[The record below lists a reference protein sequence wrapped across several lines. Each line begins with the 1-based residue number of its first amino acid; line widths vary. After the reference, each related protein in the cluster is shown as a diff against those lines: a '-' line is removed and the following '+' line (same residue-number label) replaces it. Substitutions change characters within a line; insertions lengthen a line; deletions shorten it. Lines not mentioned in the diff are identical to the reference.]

1 MDPKP
6 TKCWTDQIGRRQGER
21 VFHAVRFAKARNRR
35 INTHVTVSF
44 TDLGLTE
51 ERASGFFSDLRNSF
65 ARRWKRER
73 EVKGRP
79 IGTFDDVHAHENPT
93 GGRRH
98 VHWLMHR
105 PRGMGRAE
113 FEREI
118 TKRVKR
124 HAGLDDLGTALHFQ
138 HGDKVRGP
146 GTLAKYI
153 LKGIDAA
160 YSGYFH
166 MRTEPMGRV
175 SGRRTGTSRTLGKSA
190 QKAAKWNRKVPTA
203 ANDSNLDLAEKTA
216 A

>member
-1 MDPKP
+1 MAPQP
-6 TKCWTDQIGRRQGER
+6 TKCWTDRIGRRQAER
-21 VFHAVRFAKARNRR
+21 VFHAVRFAKSKGRVM
-35 INTHVTVSF
+35 NTHITISF

-51 ERASGFFSDLRNSF
+51 EAASGFFSGVRNSF

-79 IGTFDDVHAHENPT
+79 IGTLDDVHAHENPA
-93 GGRRH
+93 GGPRH

-113 FEREI
+113 FERELTRRI
-118 TKRVKR
+118 QRR
-124 HAGLDDLGTALHFQ
+124 AGLDDLGTALHFQ
-138 HGDKVRGP
+138 HGDKVKGP

-153 LKGIDAA
+153 LKGTDAA
-160 YSGYFH
+160 YGGYFH

-175 SGRRTGTSRTLGKSA
+175 SGRRTGTSRTLGKAA
-190 QKAAKWNRKVPTA
+190 QKAAKWNRKAPAA
-203 ANDSNLDLAEKTA
+203 ANDSGVRAAKLAA

>member
-1 MDPKP
+1 MDPEP
-6 TKCWTDQIGRRQGER
+6 TKSWTERIGRHQATR
-21 VFHAVRFAKARNRR
+21 VFHAVRFAKARGRR
-35 INTHVTVSF
+35 INTHVTLSF

-51 ERASGFFSDLRNSF
+51 EQASGFFSDVRNSF

-79 IGTFDDVHAHENPT
+79 IGTFDDAHAHENPT

-98 VHWLMHR
+98 VHWLIHR

-113 FEREI
+113 FEREL
-118 TKRVKR
+118 TKRIKR
-124 HAGLDDLGTALHFQ
+124 RAGLDDLGTALQFQ

-153 LKGIDAA
+153 LKGTDAVF
-160 YSGYFH
+160 GPYFH

-175 SGRRTGTSRTLGKSA
+175 SGRRTGTSRTLGKAA
-190 QKAAKWNRKVPTA
+190 QKAAHWDRKAPLA
-203 ANDSNLDLAEKTA
+203 ANDSDAPRKA
-216 A
+216 AA